1 MSNADEQTAES
12 SGSSMADHLKRYRDY
27 INDLKSGQS
36 SGISAAFGRA
46 TDLLP
51 PEVMEIK
58 APRINKAPDQPL
70 GLGDQALADHYD
82 KNYLRQTVETMV
94 QTYAND
100 LEDLVGCAVLTST
113 GSEEV
118 LSVYLENGERMFM
131 LSDLSVIDEE
141 TFHRSLVR
149 PDVGDDQS
157 DNLPPGTSDYS
168 EELESDSTLDGSTSD
183 DSEEDKSV
191 SSETG
196 KTSDGLEEHEPVSSQ
211 TRKTSDGLEEHESGK
226 SQTAG
231 TSDDWEEPNS
241 ASSPDGTPLDKSNE
255 DLEDDEDDEDDEEDD
270 DEEQDDD
277 DWGTLLDELSSDDWN
292 DSLNGVQAS
301 TFGALNQLVTSP
313 DGTVLWR
320 VYYVNDGP
328 ELVSMADGSII
339 KRAEGRS
346 EYVFSR
352 FSAMEGD
359 VKYFILSGLVV
370 DPSTG
375 NVYLEA
381 NEGAYTAAFFNN
393 GWRVHQYR
401 NHEGE
406 ETYYATE
413 PAKPNSAAITSQVA
427 NLKFDLTTGEV
438 SYDTMDSAASVTLKS
453 RKL

>member
-70 GLGDQALADHYD
+70 ALGDQALADHYD

-141 TFHRSLVR
+141 TFRRSSIR
-149 PDVGDDQS
+149 PDDDDEDDQP

-168 EELESDSTLDGSTSD
+168 EELESDSALDGNTSD
-183 DSEEDKSV
+183 NSEENKSG
-191 SSETG
+191 SSQNRKTSDSLEEHEPGNSQTG
-196 KTSDGLEEHEPVSSQ
+196 KTSDGLEEHESGNSQ
-211 TRKTSDGLEEHESGK
+211 TG
-226 SQTAG
+226 G

-241 ASSPDGTPLDKSNE
+241 ASSLDGTPLDKSNE
-255 DLEDDEDDEDDEEDD
+255 DLEDDEDEGED
-270 DEEQDDD
+270 DDD

-381 NEGAYTAAFFNN
+381 NEGSYTAAFFNN
-393 GWRVHQYR
+393 GWRVQQYR

-413 PAKPNSAAITSQVA
+413 PAKPDRAAITSQVA

>member
-1 MSNADEQTAES
+1 MAE
-12 SGSSMADHLKRYRDY
+12 HLKRYRDY

-51 PEVMEIK
+51 PEVMEIR
-58 APRINKAPDQPL
+58 APKINKAPDQPL
-70 GLGDQALADHYD
+70 GLGDQALAEHYD

-100 LEDLVGCAVLTST
+100 LEDPVGCTVLTST

-118 LSVYLENGERMFM
+118 LSVYVENGERMFM

-141 TFHRSLVR
+141 TFRRSLVR
-149 PDVGDDQS
+149 PDVGDNQL

-168 EELESDSTLDGSTSD
+168 EELESDSTLDGNTAD
-183 DSEEDKSV
+183 DSEENKSGN
-191 SSETG
+191 SQTR
-196 KTSDGLEEHEPVSSQ
+196 KTPEGLEEHEPSSQ
-211 TRKTSDGLEEHESGK
+211 TGKTSDNWEEHNL
-226 SQTAG
+226 
-231 TSDDWEEPNS
+231 DS
-241 ASSPDGTPLDKSNE
+241 APEGTPKSNE
-255 DLEDDEDDEDDEEDD
+255 DLEDEEEEDD
-270 DEEQDDD
+270 VDVDDDDD
-277 DWGTLLDELSSDDWN
+277 DWGTLLDDLSSDDWN

-301 TFGALNQLVTSP
+301 SFGALNQLVTAP

-352 FSAMEGD
+352 FSAIED
-359 VKYFILSGLVV
+359 DIKYFILSGLVV

-393 GWRVHQYR
+393 GWRVQQYR
-401 NHEGE
+401 SHEGE

-413 PAKPNSAAITSQVA
+413 PAKPDRAAITSQVA
-427 NLKFDLTTGEV
+427 NLKLELTTGEV